1 MQVRRLRTGLAL
13 TEIGFGG
20 AQLGNLP
27 TALDDD
33 VARAALDAAWDHGIR
48 YFDTAPHYGLG
59 LSERR
64 LGAGAR
70 PGVRGTSS
78 WCRPRS
84 AGCWCRPRT
93 GPVER
98 DPEFDVPATHERV
111 RDYSRDGVLRSLEGS
126 MQRLG
131 LDHVDIVYVHDP
143 DDDYAETAFT
153 EAIPALVELRE
164 QGVVGAVGVGMKH
177 PEVPV
182 EAIRRTDLDVV
193 MVAGRYTVLEQ
204 QSLTELLPLALERG
218 VGYVAA
224 GVFGSG
230 LLSRPRPTPGL
241 TYDHGPVPP
250 GMLARVHA
258 VADLAER
265 YGVQLPDV
273 ARAVR
278 AAAPG
283 RRVRAARRPHRGG
296 GGRER
301 RAAARSPSPRSC
313 GPSSRTCRGRRTR
326 PALTGAGSGA
336 GSGVEP
342 GAVERAR
349 SPAPAGA
356 PARPRRPSRPA
367 RARRPAPRTR
377 PRSARARTV
386 RRRARP
392 RAPAR

>member
-33 VARAALDAAWDHGIR
+33 VARGALDAAWDDGIR

-64 LGAGAR
+64 LGAALAG
-70 PGVRGTSS
+70 
-78 WCRPRS
+78 RPRDEFVVS
-84 AGCWCRPRT
+84 TKVGRLLVPTPDRAS
-93 GPVER
+93 ER
-98 DPEFDVPATHERV
+98 DPEFDVPASHERV

-153 EAIPALVELRE
+153 KAIPALVELRE

-182 EAIRRTDLDVV
+182 QAIRRTDLDVV

-218 VGYVAA
+218 IGYVAA

-265 YGVQLPDV
+265 YGVQLPEV
-273 ARAVR
+273 ALQLALRHPAVVSV
-278 AAAPG
+278 PLG
-283 RRVRAARRPHRGG
+283 VRTAEEVA
-296 GGRER
+296 EN
-301 RAAARSPSPRSC
+301 A
-313 GPSSRTCRGRRTR
+313 
-326 PALTGAGSGA
+326 
-336 GSGVEP
+336 
-342 GAVERAR
+342 
-349 SPAPAGA
+349 
-356 PARPRRPSRPA
+356 
-367 RARRPAPRTR
+367 
-377 PRSARARTV
+377 
-386 RRRARP
+386 RRRAVSVPEELWAELEDLTGTPDPGSR
-392 RAPAR
+392 

>member
-33 VARAALDAAWDHGIR
+33 VARAAIDAAWDHGIR

-64 LGAGAR
+64 LGAALAE
-70 PGVRGTSS
+70 
-78 WCRPRS
+78 RPRS
-84 AGCWCRPRT
+84 EFVVSTKVGRLLVPTPERAG
-93 GPVER
+93 GR
-98 DPEFDVPATHERV
+98 DPEFDVPASHERV
-111 RDYSRDGVLRSLEGS
+111 RDYSRDGVLRSLEAS
-126 MQRLG
+126 MERLG

-153 EAIPALVELRE
+153 EAIPALVELRD

-182 EAIRRTDLDVV
+182 EAIRRTDLDIV

-230 LLSRPRPTPGL
+230 LLSRPRPTAGL

-265 YGVQLPDV
+265 HGVQLPDV
-273 ARAVR
+273 AVQFALRHPAVVSVPLGIR
-278 AAAPG
+278 TAAEVAEN
-283 RRVRAARRPHRGG
+283 ARRCAVPIPEDLWAELEALHRT
-296 GGRER
+296 
-301 RAAARSPSPRSC
+301 S
-313 GPSSRTCRGRRTR
+313 
-326 PALTGAGSGA
+326 
-336 GSGVEP
+336 
-342 GAVERAR
+342 
-349 SPAPAGA
+349 
-356 PARPRRPSRPA
+356 
-367 RARRPAPRTR
+367 
-377 PRSARARTV
+377 
-386 RRRARP
+386 
-392 RAPAR
+392 